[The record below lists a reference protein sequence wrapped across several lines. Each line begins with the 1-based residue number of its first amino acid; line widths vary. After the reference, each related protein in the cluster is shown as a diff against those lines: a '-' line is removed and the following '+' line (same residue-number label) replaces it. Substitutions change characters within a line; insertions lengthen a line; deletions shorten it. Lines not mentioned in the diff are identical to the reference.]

1 MKNTRREWLLTSPSL
16 LWLAGLVLAPL
27 LIVFA
32 IAFRPALPAGGIG
45 EGWSLDA
52 VRSLVDPVYLGL
64 LANTVAV
71 SAVTT
76 VLCIVVALPVALAMA
91 RLAPKWR
98 SRVLLLVIVP
108 FWTNFVIRV
117 FAWQQ
122 ILHAQGALA
131 EALRWTGVLG
141 EKDRLLGNFA
151 AVVLVSVYTYLPFA
165 ILPLFAAAEKFDFHL
180 LDAARDLGARP
191 FRAFVSVFIPG
202 VRQGMVTALLVV
214 FIPML
219 GSYVVP
225 DMVGGTGTQMLGNKI
240 AQRNFNDRNLPEAA
254 ALSGALTLLVL
265 VPFFLRRKDA
275 EPSAKP
281 EKA

>member
-1 MKNTRREWLLTSPSL
+1 MKARHREWLNTAPSL
-16 LWLAGLVLAPL
+16 LWLTGLVLIPV

-45 EGWSLDA
+45 DGWSLTA
-52 VRSLVDPVYLGL
+52 VRALADPVYLGL

-76 VLCIVVALPVALAMA
+76 LLCILMALPVAFAMA
-91 RLAPKWR
+91 RLAPRWR
-98 SRVLLLVIVP
+98 ARVLLLVIVP

-131 EALRWTGVLG
+131 EALRWSGLIG
-141 EKDRLLGNFA
+141 ESDRLLGNFA
-151 AVVLVSVYTYLPFA
+151 AVVVVSVYTYLPFA

-191 FRAFVSVFIPG
+191 LRAFVAVFIPG
-202 VRQGMVTALLVV
+202 IRQGMATALLVV

-265 VPFFLRRKDA
+265 APLFLRRRDPA
-275 EPSAKP
+275 AAAPEPKS
-281 EKA
+281 

>member
-1 MKNTRREWLLTSPSL
+1 MKTRHREWLNTAPSL
-16 LWLAGLVLAPL
+16 LWLTGLVLLPG

-45 EGWSLDA
+45 DGWSVAA
-52 VRSLVDPVYLGL
+52 VRALADPAYLGL
-64 LANTVAV
+64 LVNTVVV

-76 VLCIVVALPVALAMA
+76 LLCMLLALPVAFAMA
-91 RLAPKWR
+91 RLAPRWR
-98 SRVLLLVIVP
+98 ARILLLVIVP

-131 EALRWTGVLG
+131 EALRWSGLLG
-141 EKDRLLGNFA
+141 ENDRLLGNFA
-151 AVVLVSVYTYLPFA
+151 AVVVVSVYTYLPFA

-191 FRAFVSVFIPG
+191 LRAFVAVFIPG
-202 VRQGMVTALLVV
+202 IRQGIATALLVV

-265 VPFFLRRKDA
+265 APLFLRRKDPAMVAA
-275 EPSAKP
+275 EPKP
-281 EKA
+281 